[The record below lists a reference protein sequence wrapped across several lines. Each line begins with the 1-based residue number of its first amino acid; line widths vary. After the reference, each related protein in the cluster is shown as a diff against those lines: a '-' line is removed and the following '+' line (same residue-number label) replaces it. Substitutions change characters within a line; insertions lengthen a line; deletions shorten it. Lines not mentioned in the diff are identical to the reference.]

1 MATCLDTW
9 RALGGTAQASTR
21 SPEELEQLE
30 WELVHPNALRPCN
43 GRRPGAAPAPKRT
56 DGKART
62 HSRMHRWSKLFI
74 PTLREAPADAEVA
87 SHKFLLRAGYIR
99 QLGAGI
105 YNYLFLGQ
113 RALNKIIGIVREEMD
128 TIGQEF
134 YLPAILPREPWEQSG
149 RWTAMG
155 DNMFRLK
162 DRKGAD
168 LCLGMTHEEIMTVIA
183 RGELRSYK
191 QLPQIWYQIQT
202 KFRDEPRPK
211 AGLLRVRQFLMK
223 DSYSFDLD
231 KAGLDKSFDLHDA
244 VYRRIFTR
252 CGLKFVAVEADS
264 GAMGGSQSQEFMVY
278 TDAGED
284 LIASCPVCGYA
295 ANLEKAVSR
304 LDPLDEMVATG
315 DGMPELV
322 ATPGCAAIA
331 DVAAFFKISPASDI
345 KCVAY
350 MALKRGVA
358 GAKDTG
364 SAKDSWH
371 GVAAFLRGDHQ
382 VNETKLM
389 GAVGAAELRTM
400 QAEELTQ
407 YMSGPAG
414 FLGPVGLKP
423 DAKPMGDGLTVV
435 VDRSLEGRRNLVAG
449 ANKLDMH
456 LRNVTPG
463 RDFTWTL
470 LADIR
475 SVNEG
480 EACPTEG
487 CAGRLVVGKAVEV
500 GHIFKLGYKYS
511 VSMGARVLDENGK
524 EVTPIMGSYGIGIE
538 RILTAAIEQSN
549 DANGFW
555 LPPSIAPFTVVVT
568 VTNAS
573 DEALRKTGETLA
585 AALEAAGLDVL
596 LDDRDERAGVKF
608 KDADLVGIPYRVNV
622 GKKAAAG
629 QVEVVTRATGT
640 SVDVA
645 LGEVAAEVKRRVE
658 ESVLPT
664 QTGA

>member
-1 MATCLDTW
+1 
-9 RALGGTAQASTR
+9 
-21 SPEELEQLE
+21 
-30 WELVHPNALRPCN
+30 
-43 GRRPGAAPAPKRT
+43 
-56 DGKART
+56 
-62 HSRMHRWSKLFI
+62 MHRWSKLFI

-105 YNYLFLGQ
+105 YSYLFLGQ
-113 RALNKIIGIVREEMD
+113 RSLNKIVAIVREEMD

-134 YLPAILPREPWEQSG
+134 YLPGILPREPWEESG
-149 RWTAMG
+149 RWAGMG
-155 DNMFRLK
+155 ENMFRLK

-168 LCLGMTHEEIMTVIA
+168 LCLGMTHEEIMTTIA

-211 AGLLRVRQFLMK
+211 GGLLRVRQFMMK

-231 KAGLDKSFDLHDA
+231 KAGLDRSYELHDR

-252 CGLKFVAVEADS
+252 CGLNFVAVEAHS
-264 GAMGGSQSQEFMVY
+264 GSMGGSHSQEFMVY

-284 LIASCPVCGYA
+284 LIASCPECGYA
-295 ANLEKAVSR
+295 ANLEKATSR
-304 LDPLDEMVATG
+304 LAPASELEPAG
-315 DGMPELV
+315 DGKPEPV
-322 ATPGCAAIA
+322 HTPGCSSIA
-331 DVAAFFKISPASDI
+331 DVASFFKMSPASDI

-350 MALKRGVA
+350 MALRRGDA
-358 GAKDTG
+358 GKPDR
-364 SAKDSWH
+364 WH

-389 GAVGAAELRTM
+389 ASIGAADLRTM
-400 QAEELTQ
+400 QGAELEQ
-407 YMSGPAG
+407 FFNGPAG

-423 DAKPMGDGLTVV
+423 DAEALGEGLTVV
-435 VDRSLEGRRNLVAG
+435 VDKALEHRQNMVCG
-449 ANKLDMH
+449 ANKLDYH

-463 RDFTWTL
+463 QDFGWTIA
-470 LADIR
+470 ADIR

-480 EACPTEG
+480 ESCPAVSKNGEP
-487 CAGRLVVGKAVEV
+487 CAGKLTVGKAVEI

-511 VSMGARVLDENGK
+511 ESMGARVLDDKGR

-568 VTNAS
+568 VTNIA
-573 DEALRKTGETLA
+573 DNTLREIGESLVKE
-585 AALEAAGLDVL
+585 LDSAGVDVL
-596 LDDRDERAGVKF
+596 VDDRDERAGVKF
-608 KDADLVGIPYRVNV
+608 KDADLVGIPFRINV
-622 GKKAAAG
+622 GKKAASG
-629 QVEVVTRATGT
+629 QVELVTRKFAGCAKAAAGPAA
-640 SVDVA
+640 SQDVA
-645 LGEVAAEVKRRVE
+645 IADVLAALKK
-658 ESVLPT
+658 
-664 QTGA
+664 GI